1 MRSGLDSE
9 PFALHF
15 AQLSI
20 RILAISAAIAAITAL
35 YFYRIRVNTTTVA
48 LTYLIMVLIV
58 AALWGF
64 VESIVA
70 SVFAVLCFNFFFLP
84 PILTFTIADPQN
96 WVALFAFLT
105 TAIVASQLSVHGK
118 RRAQEAVARRTEMEQ
133 LYSLSRAIM
142 LIDPTQNVSKQIANR
157 IADSFH
163 LRAVALLDLAKGE
176 IVYAGPEDIPG
187 IDARL
192 RAAAKGTSC
201 AEPIEGT
208 IVTAIRLGG
217 EPIGSLALRGDSL
230 SNTAAHALCNLVAV
244 GLEKIRAQQAAN
256 QAEAA
261 RQSQEFKSTLLDAIA
276 HEFNTPLATIKTATT
291 SVLAEVVRNP
301 DDVKDLL
308 TVVDEEVDR
317 LRRTVEDAVRLAR
330 LEAGQVR
337 LDRKPHSI
345 SPILQSVYE
354 EARCRAEGRPFA
366 LTTARA
372 LPVVMIDEEL
382 ITCCIRQLVD
392 NALKYSSAS
401 TPVEISADTD
411 GEGLVISV
419 SDRGPGIPEC
429 ERARIFEKFY
439 RLSSDRACVPGTG
452 MGLAIARQI
461 VEAHGGLLSV
471 ENREGGGARFSISLP
486 LVLKGVRR

>member
-1 MRSGLDSE
+1 MRSGLVSE

-20 RILAISAAIAAITAL
+20 RILAISATIAAITAL

-192 RAAAKGTSC
+192 RAAAAGTSC

-291 SVLAEVVRNP
+291 SVLAEIVRNP

-308 TVVDEEVDR
+308 TVIDEEVDR
-317 LRRTVEDAVRLAR
+317 LRRTVEDALRLAR

-345 SPILQSVYE
+345 SPILQSVCE

-366 LTTARA
+366 LTVARA
-372 LPVVMIDEEL
+372 LPVVTIDEEL
-382 ITCCIRQLVD
+382 IKCCIRQLVD

-439 RLSSDRACVPGTG
+439 RLSSHRACVPGTG

-471 ENREGGGARFSISLP
+471 ENREGGGARFSISIP
-486 LVLKGVRR
+486 LVLKEVRG